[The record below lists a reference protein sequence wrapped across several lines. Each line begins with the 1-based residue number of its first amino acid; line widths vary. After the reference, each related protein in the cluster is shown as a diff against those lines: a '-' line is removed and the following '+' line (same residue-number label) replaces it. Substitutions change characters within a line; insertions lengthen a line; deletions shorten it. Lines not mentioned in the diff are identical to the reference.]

1 MISSFKLLFLVIS
14 FTLLNSISFA
24 EKKKE
29 CSHYTTKNFAGLSDY
44 LRCKKGLPPLEKSFL
59 KDLQWSKE
67 KQSKRKRNFIDP
79 FTGTATFKQ
88 FNTGLFTIA
97 LIQFC

>member
-1 MISSFKLLFLVIS
+1 MIS

-67 KQSKRKRNFIDP
+67 KQSKRKKIYQP
-79 FTGTATFKQ
+79 GTPCNEYSTKTFA
-88 FNTGLFTIA
+88 GLFA
-97 LIQFC
+97 KMKCKRDE